1 MMQSIYELGKLL
13 RDRKISPVEITHECL
28 KRIETRNPSLNAFIA
43 VTAESALT
51 QAAQA
56 EDEIMRGEWRGP
68 SHGVPIA
75 LKDLID
81 IAGVPTTTASNL
93 FRDRVPTKDADVVTR
108 LKHAGAVLLG
118 KNNLH
123 ECAYGGSS
131 VISAYGPVRNA
142 WNTDCIA
149 GGSSGGSASAVAAEL
164 CYGALGTDTAGS
176 IREPAALCGI
186 VGLKPTFGLVS
197 VQGIFPLSPSL
208 DHAGP
213 ITRTVADA
221 AILFHALRGN
231 PSSDFS
237 WLDLL
242 PRGLRIA
249 VARNFFFDDLDPE
262 VESAV
267 EAAIGQISSLIGSDV
282 REISLDVPTDRTLQ
296 LAESFAT
303 HAEYVAKSPELY
315 QPATLSRIRAGE
327 NITPAEIDKAREE
340 LNLVRLKI
348 CSVFDDVD
356 LIITPTTP
364 IPAPRLDFLLENPEE
379 LRPREIVLL
388 RNTRPFNMWGLPAI
402 SVPCG
407 FTQSGLPIGLQIAA
421 AHGAEKLLL
430 QMAQA
435 YEQATEWHKKWPTLA
450 NNAAS

>member
-1 MMQSIYELGKLL
+1 MMQSIYELGNLL
-13 RDRKISPVEITHECL
+13 RDRRISPVEITRECL
-28 KRIETRNPSLNAFIA
+28 KRIETHNPSLNAFIA
-43 VTAESALT
+43 VTAESALA

-56 EDEIMRGEWRGP
+56 EGEIMRGDWRGP
-68 SHGVPIA
+68 LHGVPIA

-81 IAGVPTTTASNL
+81 FAGVPTTTASNL
-93 FRDRVPTKDADVVTR
+93 FKDRIPTKDADVVTR
-108 LKHAGAVLLG
+108 LKDGGAVLLG

-142 WNTDCIA
+142 WNTNCIA
-149 GGSSGGSASAVAAEL
+149 GGSSGGSATAVAAGL
-164 CYGALGTDTAGS
+164 CYGAVGTDTAGS

-186 VGLKPTFGLVS
+186 VGFKPTFGLVS

-213 ITRTVADA
+213 ITRTVSDA
-221 AILFHALRGN
+221 AIMYQALRGTD
-231 PSSDFS
+231 SASADFS
-237 WLDLL
+237 WLDHLR
-242 PRGLRIA
+242 RGLRVA
-249 VARNFFFDDLDPE
+249 VARNFFFDDLDSE
-262 VESAV
+262 IESAINI
-267 EAAIGQISSLIGSDV
+267 AIAHLSSLIGSDV

-315 QPATLSRIRAGE
+315 QPATLLRIRAGE

-379 LRPREIVLL
+379 LRPREIMLL

-421 AHGAEKLLL
+421 AHGAERLLL

-435 YEQATEWHKKWPTLA
+435 YEQATEWHKKQPTLA
-450 NNAAS
+450 N